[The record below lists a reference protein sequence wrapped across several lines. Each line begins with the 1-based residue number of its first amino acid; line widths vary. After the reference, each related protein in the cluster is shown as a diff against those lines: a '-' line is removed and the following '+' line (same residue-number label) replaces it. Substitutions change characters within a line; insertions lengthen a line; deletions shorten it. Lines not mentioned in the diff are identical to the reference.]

1 MEARGP
7 SIHHRP
13 FAVDHSLGELMAAIK
28 QSVAREHGRKR
39 TSYGLDNYGINNPA
53 TVYWNLTT
61 PELYEEIAR
70 REEGIFSDHGALI
83 IDTGEHTGR
92 AAKDKAIVREP
103 SSEDKVFW
111 GEVNKEFPQAAFD
124 GLRERMMKYASTRE
138 LFVQDTY
145 AGADPRYRLPVRIVT
160 ELAWH
165 SLFARTM
172 FINDDAGEGDHAPEF
187 TVVNIPSFKADPAA
201 DGTRSETFILMD
213 FSERL
218 VLIGGTSYAGE
229 TKKSVFTIL
238 NYLLPQR
245 GVMSMHCSANI
256 GHDGDVAVF
265 FGLSGTG
272 KTTLS
277 ADPERRLIGDDEHG
291 WSDDGVFNFEGG
303 CYAKVIKLSA
313 EAEPDIYRTTRMFGT
328 VMENVVFDPA
338 TRIPDLDDATKT
350 ENTRA
355 AYPLTSIP
363 NIVTEGRAGHP
374 QNIIML
380 TADAFGVLPPVAR
393 LSSAQAMYHFLSG
406 YTAKV
411 AGTEKGIKEPEAA
424 FSTCFGAP
432 FMVLHP
438 GVYAD
443 LLGKKMG
450 EHNAACWLVNTG
462 WSGGPYGIGKRM
474 KISHTRAM
482 IRAILNGS
490 LANVETAPDPIFG
503 VNVPVSC
510 PEVPA
515 EVLQPRNTWTDKDA
529 YDQKARELARR
540 FNENFKKYESGVSE
554 AVRAVAPKAD

>member
-1 MEARGP
+1 MTA
-7 SIHHRP
+7 
-13 FAVDHSLGELMAAIK
+13 LKQAAT
-28 QSVAREHGRKR
+28 REHGRR
-39 TSYGLDNYGINNPA
+39 RSDVGLDALGINAPA
-53 TVYWNLTT
+53 NVYWNLNT

-70 REEGIFSDHGALI
+70 RREGIFSPHGALI
-83 IDTGEHTGR
+83 VDTGEHTGR

-103 SSEDKVFW
+103 ASEDKVFW
-111 GEVNKEFPQAAFD
+111 GEVNKDIAPEKFNR
-124 GLRERMMKYASTRE
+124 LRDRMLASTAGRD

-145 AGADPRYRLPVRIVT
+145 AGADARYRLPVRVIT

-172 FINDDAGEGDHAPEF
+172 FINDDAGRERHTPEF
-187 TVVNIPSFKADPAA
+187 TVINLPSFKADPAQ
-201 DGTRSETFILMD
+201 DGTRSPTFILMD
-213 FSERL
+213 FSQRL

-245 GVMSMHCSANI
+245 GVMSMHCSANV
-256 GHDGDVAVF
+256 GHAGDVAIF

-277 ADPERRLIGDDEHG
+277 ADPERQLIGDDEHG

-313 EAEPDIYRTTRMFGT
+313 TAEPDIYRTTRMFGT
-328 VMENVVFDPA
+328 VMENVVVDPV
-338 TRIPDLDDATKT
+338 TRLPDLDDASKT

-363 NIVTEGRAGHP
+363 NIVPEGHAGHP
-374 QNIIML
+374 SNIIML

-393 LSSAQAMYHFLSG
+393 LTPEQAMYHFLSG

-411 AGTEKGIKEPEAA
+411 AGTEKGVTEPQAT

-443 LLGKKMG
+443 LLGKKIQ
-450 EHNAACWLVNTG
+450 EHKANCWLINTG
-462 WSGGPYGIGKRM
+462 WSGGPYGTGSRM
-474 KISHTRAM
+474 SIKHTRAM
-482 IRAILNGS
+482 IRAILNGT
-490 LANVETAPDPIFG
+490 LAGIETRPDPVFG
-503 VNVPVSC
+503 VGVPVSC
-510 PEVPA
+510 PDVPA
-515 EVLQPRNTWTDKDA
+515 EVLQPRGTWQDKDA
-529 YDQKARELARR
+529 YDAKAADLARR
-540 FNENFKKYESGVSE
+540 FNENFKKYEAGVSAE
-554 AVRAVAPKAD
+554 VRAVAPKAG

>member
-1 MEARGP
+1 MTSMRTGRVTE
-7 SIHHRP
+7 H
-13 FAVDHSLGELMAAIK
+13 LGHKNTNYE
-28 QSVAREHGRKR
+28 
-39 TSYGLDNYGINNPA
+39 LDNYGIKEA
-53 TVYWNLTT
+53 GKVYWNLTT
-61 PELYEEIAR
+61 PELYEEITR
-70 REEGIFSDHGALI
+70 RNEGVLSDHGALI
-83 IDTGEHTGR
+83 VDTGEHTGR

-111 GEVNKEFPQAAFD
+111 GDVNKDFSQDKFNALKD
-124 GLRERMMKYASTRE
+124 RMMAHASGRE
-138 LFVQDTY
+138 LFVQDTF
-145 AGADPRYRLPVRIVT
+145 AGADPSYRLPVRIIT

-172 FINDDAGEGDHAPEF
+172 FINDREATAPHRPEF
-187 TVVNIPSFKADPAA
+187 TVINFPSFQADPQR
-201 DGTRSETFILMD
+201 DGTRSPTFILMD
-213 FSERL
+213 FSQRL

-245 GVMSMHCSANI
+245 GVMSMHCSANV
-256 GHDGDVAVF
+256 GDSGDVAIF

-277 ADPERRLIGDDEHG
+277 ADPERKLVGDDEHG

-303 CYAKVIKLSA
+303 CYAKVIKLSS
-313 EAEPDIYRTTRMFGT
+313 EAEPDIYRTTQMFGT
-328 VMENVVFDPA
+328 ILENVVFDPE
-338 TRIPDLDDATKT
+338 TRQIDLDDAAKT

-355 AYPLTSIP
+355 SYPLTSIP
-363 NIVTEGRAGHP
+363 NIVPEGHAGHP

-380 TADAFGVLPPVAR
+380 TADAFGVLPPVSR
-393 LSSAQAMYHFLSG
+393 LTPEQAMYHFLSG

-450 EHNAACWLVNTG
+450 QHDAACWLVNTG
-462 WSGGPYGIGKRM
+462 WSGGPYGVGQRM

-482 IRAILNGS
+482 IRAILSGQ
-490 LANVETAPDPIFG
+490 LADVETKPDPIFG
-503 VNVPVSC
+503 VGVPVSC
-510 PEVPA
+510 PDVPEECTA
-515 EVLQPRNTWTDKDA
+515 TAQHL
-529 YDQKARELARR
+529 
-540 FNENFKKYESGVSE
+540 
-554 AVRAVAPKAD
+554 VR

>member
-1 MEARGP
+1 MT
-7 SIHHRP
+7 
-13 FAVDHSLGELMAAIK
+13 AIK
-28 QSVAREHGRKR
+28 QSAAREHGRKHSD
-39 TSYGLDNYGINNPA
+39 TGLDALGIRPRAN
-53 TVYWNLTT
+53 VYWNLNT
-61 PELYEEIAR
+61 PELYEIIAR
-70 REEGIFSDHGALI
+70 RGEGLISAHGALI
-83 IDTGEHTGR
+83 VDTGEHTGR

-103 SSEDKVFW
+103 SSADKVFW
-111 GEVNKEFPQAAFD
+111 GDVNKDFPQENFNR
-124 GLRERMMKYASTRE
+124 LRERMIRHAESLD

-145 AGADPRYRLPVRIVT
+145 AGADPRYRLPVRIIT

-172 FINDDAGEGDHAPEF
+172 FINDDAGTGNHTPEF
-187 TVVNIPSFKADPAA
+187 TIVNLPSFKADPAT

-213 FSERL
+213 FNQRL

-245 GVMSMHCSANI
+245 GVMSMHCSANV
-256 GHDGDVAVF
+256 GDADDVAIF

-328 VMENVVFDPA
+328 IMENVVTDPV
-338 TRIPDLDDATKT
+338 TRVPDLDDASKT

-363 NIVTEGRAGHP
+363 NIVPKGYAGHP

-393 LSSAQAMYHFLSG
+393 LTPEQAMYHFLSG

-411 AGTEKGIKEPEAA
+411 AGTERGVTEPQAT

-443 LLGKKMG
+443 LLGKKIQ
-450 EHNAACWLVNTG
+450 EHNAVCWLVNTG
-462 WSGGPYGIGKRM
+462 WSGGPYGEGRRM
-474 KISHTRAM
+474 SIRHTRAM

-490 LANVETAPDPIFG
+490 LAEVETRPDPVFG
-503 VNVPVSC
+503 VGVPVSC
-510 PEVPA
+510 PDVPS
-515 EVLQPRNTWTDKDA
+515 EVLQPRETWNDKDA
-529 YDQKARELARR
+529 YDTKARDLAER
-540 FNENFKKYESGVSE
+540 FNENFKKYEAGVSTE
-554 AVRAVAPKAD
+554 VRAAAPKAD

>member
-1 MEARGP
+1 MRTG
-7 SIHHRP
+7 R
-13 FAVDHSLGELMAAIK
+13 VT
-28 QSVAREHGRKR
+28 EHVGHKN
-39 TSYGLDNYGINNPA
+39 TNYELDNYGIKEA
-53 TVYWNLTT
+53 GKVYWNLTT
-61 PELYEEIAR
+61 PELYEEISR
-70 REEGIFSDHGALI
+70 RNEGVLSDHGALI
-83 IDTGEHTGR
+83 VDTGEHTGR

-103 SSEDKVFW
+103 ASENKVFW
-111 GEVNKEFPQAAFD
+111 GDVNKDFSQDKFNTVKD
-124 GLRERMMKYASTRE
+124 RMMAHASGRE
-138 LFVQDTY
+138 LFVQDTF
-145 AGADPRYRLPVRIVT
+145 AGADPNYRLPVRIIT

-172 FINDDAGEGDHAPEF
+172 FINDREATSPHRPEF
-187 TVVNIPSFKADPAA
+187 TVINFPSFQADPQR
-201 DGTRSETFILMD
+201 DGTRSPTFILMD
-213 FSERL
+213 FSQRL

-245 GVMSMHCSANI
+245 GVMSMHCSANV
-256 GHDGDVAVF
+256 GDSGDVAIF

-277 ADPERRLIGDDEHG
+277 ADPERKLVGDDEHG

-303 CYAKVIKLSA
+303 CYAKVIKLSPA
-313 EAEPDIYRTTRMFGT
+313 AEPDIYRTTEMFGT
-328 VMENVVFDPA
+328 ILENVIFDPE
-338 TRIPDLDDATKT
+338 TRQINLDDAAKT

-355 AYPLTSIP
+355 SYPLTSIP
-363 NIVTEGRAGHP
+363 NIVPEGHAGHP

-380 TADAFGVLPPVAR
+380 TADAFGVLPPVSR
-393 LSSAQAMYHFLSG
+393 LTPEQAMYHFLSG

-450 EHNAACWLVNTG
+450 QHDAACWLVNTG
-462 WSGGPYGIGKRM
+462 WSGGPYGVGQRM

-482 IRAILNGS
+482 IRAILTGQ
-490 LANVETAPDPIFG
+490 LTDVETKPDPIFG
-503 VNVPVSC
+503 VGVPVSC
-510 PEVPA
+510 PDVPA
-515 EVLQPRNTWTDKDA
+515 DVLQPRNTWSDKEA
-529 YDQKARELARR
+529 YDRQARDLARR
-540 FNENFKKYESGVSE
+540 FNENFKKYEGGVSE
-554 AVRAVAPKAD
+554 GVGAVAPKAD

>member
-1 MEARGP
+1 MT
-7 SIHHRP
+7 SIR
-13 FAVDHSLGELMAAIK
+13 
-28 QSVAREHGRKR
+28 RERETRHLGRKN
-39 TSYGLDNYGINNPA
+39 TDYELDNYGIREA
-53 TVYWNLTT
+53 SRVYWNLNA
-61 PELYEEIAR
+61 PELYEEVAR
-70 REEGIFSDHGALI
+70 RNQGILSNHGALI
-83 IDTGEHTGR
+83 VDTGEHTGR

-103 SSEDKVFW
+103 GSADKVFW
-111 GEVNKEFPQAAFD
+111 GDVNKDFPQDKFNA
-124 GLRERMMKYASTRE
+124 LKERMMAHAAGRE
-138 LFVQDTY
+138 LFVQDTF
-145 AGADPRYRLPVRIVT
+145 AGADPRYRLPVRIIT

-172 FINDDAGEGDHAPEF
+172 FINDNSADTKHHPEF
-187 TVVNIPSFKADPAA
+187 TIINFPSFQADPQR
-201 DGTRSETFILMD
+201 DGTRSPTFILMD
-213 FSERL
+213 FSQRL

-245 GVMSMHCSANI
+245 GVMSMHCSANV
-256 GHDGDVAVF
+256 GQQGDVAIF

-277 ADPERRLIGDDEHG
+277 ADPERQLVGDDEHG

-303 CYAKVIKLSA
+303 CYAKVIKLSQ

-328 VMENVVFDPA
+328 ILENVVYDER
-338 TRIPDLDDATKT
+338 TREIDLDDASKT

-355 AYPLTSIP
+355 SYPLTSIP
-363 NIVTEGRAGHP
+363 NIVPSGYAGHP

-393 LSSAQAMYHFLSG
+393 LSPEQAMYHFLSG

-411 AGTEKGIKEPEAA
+411 AGTERGIKEPEAT

-443 LLGKKMG
+443 LLGKKMAQ
-450 EHNAACWLVNTG
+450 HNAACWLVNTG
-462 WSGGPYGIGKRM
+462 WSGGPYGVGQRM
-474 KISHTRAM
+474 KIGHTRAM

-490 LANVETAPDPIFG
+490 LANVETTPDPIFG
-503 VNVPVSC
+503 VQVPVSC
-510 PEVPA
+510 PDVPA
-515 EVLQPRNTWTDKDA
+515 EVLQPRNTWSDKEA
-529 YDQKARELARR
+529 YDRQARDLARR

-554 AVRAVAPKAD
+554 GVRAVAPKV